1 MSSGFKHSAFYVTL
15 KEARKSLLRR
25 IKLPRYLGSK
35 FQCAVCDTRL
45 NAFKPIWKSFRR
57 KIEETGYVYP
67 ISSIETFNFDAYA
80 CPACDASDRER
91 LYALYFDRMFH
102 TLDRRRRYRLVEFA
116 PSRAL
121 SRRLKTYDFIE
132 YRSADLFR
140 RTVDDRVDI
149 TDMRSYDDSSV
160 DFVLCSHILEHVRDD
175 RKAMREIFR
184 ILRSGGIAVV
194 MVPIIRGVEET
205 HEDPAID
212 TPELRWKYYG
222 LDDHLRQYGKAD
234 FVDRLTAAGF
244 EVDQLGIATFGDEAF
259 TRAGIA
265 LDSVLYVAHK
275 SAAN

>member
-1 MSSGFKHSAFYVTL
+1 
-15 KEARKSLLRR
+15 
-25 IKLPRYLGSK
+25 
-35 FQCAVCDTRL
+35 
-45 NAFKPIWKSFRR
+45 
-57 KIEETGYVYP
+57 
-67 ISSIETFNFDAYA
+67 
-80 CPACDASDRER
+80 
-91 LYALYFDRMFH
+91 
-102 TLDRRRRYRLVEFA
+102 
-116 PSRAL
+116 
-121 SRRLKTYDFIE
+121 
-132 YRSADLFR
+132 
-140 RTVDDRVDI
+140 
-149 TDMRSYDDSSV
+149 MRSYDDNSV